1 MDKSKNLYGHLFALT
16 ANVMWGLMSPIGKS
30 ALQEFSPI
38 SVTTFRMVGAAAAFW
53 ILSMFCKQ
61 EHVNHQDMLKI
72 FFASLF
78 ALVFNQGVFI
88 FGLSM
93 TSPIDASIVTTTLPI
108 VTMVVAAIYL
118 KEPVTNKKVLGIFIG
133 AMGALILIVSS
144 QAGSNGNGS
153 LIGDLL
159 CLVAQI
165 SFSIYL
171 TVFKGLSQRYSA
183 VTINKWMF
191 IYASMCYIPF
201 SYYDI
206 STIQWTSIS
215 TVAILQVLYVVLGG
229 SFLAYL
235 CIMTAQRLLRPT
247 VVSMYNYMQP
257 IVATI
262 AAIAMGIG
270 SFGWEKGIAIALVFL
285 GVYIVTQSKSSHSAD
300 KMLYPRI
307 VHRADNG
314 RQLFLKFNASRIRFV
329 IAPWKLRRP
338 VSRKAAAF
346 SVFHNI
352 TVFHCKAS
360 KEKCQKGIDI
370 LCSSAIIR
378 AQPNR
383 ISSGQG
389 AFPDRR

>member
-1 MDKSKNLYGHLFALT
+1 MNINKNVQGHLFALT
-16 ANVMWGLMSPIGKS
+16 ANVMWGLMAPIGKF
-30 ALQEFSPI
+30 ALQEFSAL

-53 ILSMFCKQ
+53 ILSIFCKQ
-61 EHVNHQDMLKI
+61 EYMLKI

-88 FGLSM
+88 FGLSL

-108 VTMVVAAIYL
+108 ITMIVAAIYL
-118 KEPVTNKKVLGIFIG
+118 KEPITNKKVLGIFVG
-133 AMGALILIVSS
+133 AMGALILIMSS
-144 QAGSNGNGS
+144 QAASSGNGS

-201 SYYDI
+201 SYQDI
-206 STIQWTSIS
+206 SVIQWTSIPM
-215 TVAILQVLYVVLGG
+215 VAILQVLYVVLGG

-235 CIMTAQRLLRPT
+235 CIMTAQKLLRPT

-262 AAIAMGIG
+262 AAILMGIG
-270 SFGWEKGIAIALVFL
+270 SFGWEKGIAITLVFL
-285 GVYIVTQSKSSHSAD
+285 GVYIVTQSKSKAD
-300 KMLYPRI
+300 
-307 VHRADNG
+307 
-314 RQLFLKFNASRIRFV
+314 FE
-329 IAPWKLRRP
+329 
-338 VSRKAAAF
+338 KAG
-346 SVFHNI
+346 
-352 TVFHCKAS
+352 
-360 KEKCQKGIDI
+360 KE
-370 LCSSAIIR
+370 L
-378 AQPNR
+378 
-383 ISSGQG
+383 
-389 AFPDRR
+389 

>member
-118 KEPVTNKKVLGIFIG
+118 KEPITNKKVLGIFIG
-133 AMGALILIVSS
+133 AMGALILIMSS

-206 STIQWTSIS
+206 STIRVSLHYDCTEAAPSYGSQYVQLYATDRGYDCSNRDGYRKFRLGERDCYRTCIPGSI
-215 TVAILQVLYVVLGG
+215 Y
-229 SFLAYL
+229 
-235 CIMTAQRLLRPT
+235 CD
-247 VVSMYNYMQP
+247 
-257 IVATI
+257 
-262 AAIAMGIG
+262 
-270 SFGWEKGIAIALVFL
+270 
-285 GVYIVTQSKSSHSAD
+285 SK
-300 KMLYPRI
+300 
-307 VHRADNG
+307 
-314 RQLFLKFNASRIRFV
+314 
-329 IAPWKLRRP
+329 
-338 VSRKAAAF
+338 
-346 SVFHNI
+346 
-352 TVFHCKAS
+352 
-360 KEKCQKGIDI
+360 
-370 LCSSAIIR
+370 
-378 AQPNR
+378 
-383 ISSGQG
+383 
-389 AFPDRR
+389 

>member
-1 MDKSKNLYGHLFALT
+1 
-16 ANVMWGLMSPIGKS
+16 
-30 ALQEFSPI
+30 
-38 SVTTFRMVGAAAAFW
+38 
-53 ILSMFCKQ
+53 
-61 EHVNHQDMLKI
+61 MLKI

-118 KEPVTNKKVLGIFIG
+118 KEPITNKKVLGIFVG
-133 AMGALILIVSS
+133 AMGALILIMSS

-285 GVYIVTQSKSSHSAD
+285 GVYIVTQSKS
-300 KMLYPRI
+300 
-307 VHRADNG
+307 RADFEKIG
-314 RQLFLKFNASRIRFV
+314 
-329 IAPWKLRRP
+329 
-338 VSRKAAAF
+338 
-346 SVFHNI
+346 
-352 TVFHCKAS
+352 
-360 KEKCQKGIDI
+360 KEV
-370 LCSSAIIR
+370 
-378 AQPNR
+378 
-383 ISSGQG
+383 
-389 AFPDRR
+389 